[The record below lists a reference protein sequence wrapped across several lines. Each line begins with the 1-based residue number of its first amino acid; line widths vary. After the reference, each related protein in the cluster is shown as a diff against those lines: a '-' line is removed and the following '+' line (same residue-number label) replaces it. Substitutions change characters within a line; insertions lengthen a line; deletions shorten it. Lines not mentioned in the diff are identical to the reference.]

1 EIKKAKPACSA
12 RKIRCKGD
20 YMTKRRK
27 DKDERTR
34 NWTFVVYPESAPED
48 WREIID
54 DLHVPWIESP
64 LHDKDVNPD
73 GEIKKPH
80 WHVMIMFSSNKSYN
94 QIREI
99 TMKLRSPNP
108 QKVANAKG
116 MVRYFA
122 HLDNP
127 EKFQYDKTEIIEH
140 AGADVSPYLA
150 VTYAERYELIREM
163 MSFVKEKKI
172 IEMKD
177 LLDYAMNERFDD
189 WFPLL
194 CDNSAYIMDSY
205 IKSNRHRAEVD
216 EKND

>member
-1 EIKKAKPACSA
+1 MA
-12 RKIRCKGD
+12 RA
-20 YMTKRRK
+20 
-27 DKDERTR
+27 KDERTR
-34 NWTFVVYPESAPED
+34 NWTFVVYPESAPEN

-54 DLHVPWIESP
+54 EFHVPWVESP

-73 GEIKKPH
+73 GELKKSH
-80 WHVMIMFSSNKSYN
+80 WHVMMMFSSKKSYA

-99 TMKLRSPNP
+99 TMQLSSPNP

-127 EKFQYDKTEIIEH
+127 EKYQYSKNEIIAH
-140 AGADVSPYLA
+140 GGAEISPYLS
-150 VTYAERYELIREM
+150 VTTAERYELINEM
-163 MSFVKEKKI
+163 MEFVDSQRI
-172 IEMKD
+172 VEMKS
-177 LLDYAMNERFDD
+177 LLDYARRERFDD

-205 IKSNRHRAEVD
+205 IKSNRHKA
-216 EKND
+216 KY